1 MTNAQIMLT
10 KYLEAEVA
18 VLSGR
23 SISFNGRTLTNEDL
37 SEIRKGRKEWESRVA
52 SESGVGCGIGG
63 LSYSVARFDG
73 ERG

>member
-18 VLSGR
+18 VLSGK
-23 SISFNGRTLTNEDL
+23 SIAFNGRTLTNENL
-37 SEIRKGRKEWESRVA
+37 TEIRRGRKEWEARVA
-52 SESGVGCGIGG
+52 SESGRGCGLGG
-63 LSYSVARFDG
+63 LSFSVARFDG